1 MFKETLRIF
10 AVLLLIIVAL
20 MDDFPVYNKMKDP
33 TSQLVFAFVVVSCV
47 YYDTTFGF
55 ILGLVLMLVYYE
67 IYRKIKI
74 TINEVKNQDP
84 MDLKV
89 EKINSEQRSIP
100 IESKP
105 TNNVV
110 KLDYISKEH
119 LIAAQNNVF
128 DTNNYTSEVKGIE
141 RGFNNESVY
150 GAQGLDFDRLNFVG
164 YSREE
169 YASF

>member
-1 MFKETLRIF
+1 MFKQTLRIF
-10 AVLLLIIVAL
+10 AVLLLIIVAI

-74 TINEVKNQDP
+74 TMSE
-84 MDLKV
+84 V
-89 EKINSEQRSIP
+89 EKHDHVVE
-100 IESKP
+100 
-105 TNNVV
+105 NVETIGDHKNVPEAPKASCNIV

-119 LIAAQNNVF
+119 LLAAQNNVF
-128 DTNNYTSEVKGIE
+128 DANNYTSEVKGIE

-150 GAQGLDFDRLNFVG
+150 GAQGLDFDNLNLVG

-169 YASF
+169 YATL